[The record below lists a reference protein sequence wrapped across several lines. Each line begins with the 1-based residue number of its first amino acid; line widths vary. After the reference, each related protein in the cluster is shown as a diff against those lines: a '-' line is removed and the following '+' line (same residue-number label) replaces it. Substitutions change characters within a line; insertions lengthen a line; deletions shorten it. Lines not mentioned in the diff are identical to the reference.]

1 MKEAR
6 IRPHFLHSPDR
17 TCQSNV
23 YLGMEEVERKVDIEE
38 YSLRIDEGSGL
49 LMNGGIVAVR
59 RLWVGVGRE

>member
-1 MKEAR
+1 
-6 IRPHFLHSPDR
+6 
-17 TCQSNV
+17 
-23 YLGMEEVERKVDIEE
+23 MEEVGRKVDIEE